1 MKNQS
6 KFVLQL
12 HIKLHIIIIIIIDM
26 IWLIVSHIVHK
37 KSFIVSEIY
46 TVSLVPY
53 T

>member
-1 MKNQS
+1 MKSQS

-12 HIKLHIIIIIIIDM
+12 HIKLHIIIIDM

-37 KSFIVSEIY
+37 KGFIVPEIY

>member
-12 HIKLHIIIIIIIDM
+12 HIKLHIIIIIDM